1 MSLYLFSTVNMKI
14 LTPSARQLMTG
25 QACLLQKWKRQTRLY
40 VLTCVVDRSRQFV
53 QLPAVSRT
61 SLCNDKD
68 YTRTFKYYLFMF
80 QDSGLFQVTNK
91 IPSSRAHNL
100 RTYCIANK
108 LTPRTTKY
116 RPMPAWFVWA
126 VRHASFVN
134 IPSLLPKNRYAYHIN
149 HSLHNL
155 HPTFTIRCQHVFNQI
170 NRRNI

>member
-1 MSLYLFSTVNMKI
+1 MKI

-116 RPMPAWFVWA
+116 RPMPAL
-126 VRHASFVN
+126 VRLGSATRILCKYSVASAQKPLRLSYQPLATQPAPH
-134 IPSLLPKNRYAYHIN
+134 IHHTLPACFQ
-149 HSLHNL
+149 SD
-155 HPTFTIRCQHVFNQI
+155 Q
-170 NRRNI
+170 